1 MATYIIR
8 LNPAILC
15 FSEVRFTAVTN
26 TNFDEECFYHYTNI
40 KLSWLVTDREQF

>member
-15 FSEVRFTAVTN
+15 FSEVHFTAVTN
-26 TNFDEECFYHYTNI
+26 TNFDEECFYMTRILNY
-40 KLSWLVTDREQF
+40 LG